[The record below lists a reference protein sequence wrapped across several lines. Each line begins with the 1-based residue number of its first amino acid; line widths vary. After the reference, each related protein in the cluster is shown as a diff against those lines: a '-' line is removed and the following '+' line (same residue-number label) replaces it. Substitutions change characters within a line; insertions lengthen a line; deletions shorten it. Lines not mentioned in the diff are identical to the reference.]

1 MADKRHNTEHEQLRA
16 VLGKL
21 SKEERL
27 VCIWKRAGFSSRDIA
42 KHNGRSVASVNA
54 TFARARRK
62 LRRALRELKPEQ
74 CR

>member
-1 MADKRHNTEHEQLRA
+1 MADEDEKIQHEKLRE

-42 KHNGRSVASVNA
+42 TFNGQSVASVNRVY
-54 TFARARRK
+54 ARARRK
-62 LRRALRELKPEQ
+62 LRDALSR
-74 CR
+74 

>member
-1 MADKRHNTEHEQLRA
+1 MADEDEKIQHEKLRE

-42 KHNGRSVASVNA
+42 KFNGQSVASVNRVY
-54 TFARARRK
+54 ARARRK
-62 LRRALRELKPEQ
+62 LRDALSR
-74 CR
+74 

>member
-1 MADKRHNTEHEQLRA
+1 MAKEHETIEHAKLRE

-42 KHNGRSVASVNA
+42 TFNGQSVASVNRVY
-54 TFARARRK
+54 ARARRK
-62 LRRALRELKPEQ
+62 LRDALSR
-74 CR
+74 

>member
-1 MADKRHNTEHEQLRA
+1 MADEHERIQHEKLRE

-42 KHNGRSVASVNA
+42 KFNGKSVASVDRL
-54 TFARARRK
+54 FARARRK
-62 LRRALRELKPEQ
+62 LHDALSD
-74 CR
+74 

>member
-1 MADKRHNTEHEQLRA
+1 MADEDEKIQHDKLRE

-42 KHNGRSVASVNA
+42 KFNGQSVASVNRVY
-54 TFARARRK
+54 ARARRK
-62 LRRALRELKPEQ
+62 LRDALSR
-74 CR
+74 

>member
-1 MADKRHNTEHEQLRA
+1 MADEHGKIEHEKLRE

-42 KHNGRSVASVNA
+42 KINGQSVASVNRL
-54 TFARARRK
+54 FARARRK
-62 LRRALRELKPEQ
+62 LRDALSS
-74 CR
+74 